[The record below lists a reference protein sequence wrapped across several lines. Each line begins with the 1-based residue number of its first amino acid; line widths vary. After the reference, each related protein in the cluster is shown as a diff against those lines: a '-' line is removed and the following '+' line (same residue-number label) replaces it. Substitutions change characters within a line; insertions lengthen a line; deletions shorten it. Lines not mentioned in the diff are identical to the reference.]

1 VIYTNQGDWSLLTKN
16 ANFSVYPLWNS
27 AHGSFTGYA
36 DPAGNFSCTPTKK
49 SLIPTP
55 HGGTGIPS
63 LTPPAA
69 ITDFVITNNVVRF
82 FATNVFQVG
91 QKVVISGLSA
101 GAFLNGKKLTVI
113 ASGLSNSQFEANFS
127 HADVGYTSDSGT
139 ATYVLFGGW
148 QVQAGTQYDIGSGG
162 GACLFGVQVDFDV
175 LDPSL
180 FQ

>member
-1 VIYTNQGDWSLLTKN
+1 
-16 ANFSVYPLWNS
+16 
-27 AHGSFTGYA
+27 
-36 DPAGNFSCTPTKK
+36 
-49 SLIPTP
+49 
-55 HGGTGIPS
+55 
-63 LTPPAA
+63 
-69 ITDFVITNNVVRF
+69 DFVITNNVVRF

-175 LDPSL
+175 LD
-180 FQ
+180 